1 MPRYVVLVSDFDFDL
16 PDHLIAQHPRER
28 GKSRLLVVDRRLGR
42 WEESRVA
49 DLPTWLRAGD
59 LLVANDSRV
68 FPARLLGRR
77 MPGGGQA
84 ECLLLETTSE
94 EDGKRRRESFYE
106 MRNDTNLVKR
116 FPTSFSDDSEVV
128 LHWWSLVNPGPKL
141 NAGARIDFTDPGRA
155 PGLGLTG
162 DIIEVDSTGRRLIR
176 LRAEG
181 ASVTDAIDK
190 LGHIP
195 LPPYIRRP
203 DTEDDRI
210 RYQTMFAR
218 LRPDGL
224 RRGFAHYPGSIAAPT
239 AGLHFDEALVGALD
253 AAGVRRATVTLHV
266 GYGTFKPVKV
276 EDTRD
281 HRVDAET
288 WEVSPETAAAIA
300 ETRAAGGRVVAIG
313 TTTTRALES
322 AADDAGVVAAGRGA
336 TELCITPGYQFRA
349 IDGLL
354 TNFHLPRSSLL
365 MLVAAFAGR
374 DLVLAAYRDAIAR
387 GFAFYSYGDAMLI
400 L

>member
-1 MPRYVVLVSDFDFDL
+1 MSAPMPRYGVRVSDFDFEL

-84 ECLLLETTSE
+84 ECLLLAKTTSEVVSGDRGETTSE
-94 EDGKRRRESFYE
+94 VALY
-106 MRNDTNLVKR
+106 
-116 FPTSFSDDSEVV
+116 
-128 LHWWSLVNPGPKL
+128 WWSLVNPGPKL
-141 NAGARIDFTDPGRA
+141 NAGARIDFSDSDRA
-155 PGLGLTG
+155 PGITLTAEV
-162 DIIEVDSTGRRLIR
+162 IEVDPAGRRLIR
-176 LRAEG
+176 LTAGG
-181 ASVTDAIDK
+181 ASVADAIDR

-203 DTEDDRI
+203 DTEEDRV
-210 RYQTMFAR
+210 RYQTMFSR
-218 LRPDGL
+218 
-224 RRGFAHYPGSIAAPT
+224 HVGSIAAPT
-239 AGLHFDEALVGALD
+239 AGLHVDEALVSALD
-253 AAGVRRATVTLHV
+253 AAGIRTATVTLHV

-288 WEVSPETAAAIA
+288 WEVSPAAAAAIA

-322 AADDAGVVAAGRGA
+322 AASDTGVVSSGRGA

-374 DLVLAAYRDAIAR
+374 DLILAAYRDAIAR
-387 GFAFYSYGDAMLI
+387 EFAFYSYGDAMLI

>member
-1 MPRYVVLVSDFDFDL
+1 LV
-16 PDHLIAQHPRER
+16 H
-28 GKSRLLVVDRRLGR
+28 
-42 WEESRVA
+42 
-49 DLPTWLRAGD
+49 
-59 LLVANDSRV
+59 
-68 FPARLLGRR
+68 
-77 MPGGGQA
+77 
-84 ECLLLETTSE
+84 
-94 EDGKRRRESFYE
+94 
-106 MRNDTNLVKR
+106 
-116 FPTSFSDDSEVV
+116 
-128 LHWWSLVNPGPKL
+128 PGPKL
-141 NAGARIDFTDPGRA
+141 QPGARIDFSDTDRA
-155 PGLGLTG
+155 PGITLTA
-162 DIIEVDSTGRRLIR
+162 DVLEVDSNGRRLVR
-176 LRAEG
+176 LTAGG
-181 ASVTDAIDK
+181 APVADAIDK

-203 DTEDDRI
+203 DTEDDRV

-224 RRGFAHYPGSIAAPT
+224 RRGFAHHPGSIAAPT
-239 AGLHFDEALVGALD
+239 AGLHFDETLVGALD

-281 HRVDAET
+281 HRVDAEC
-288 WEVSPETAAAIA
+288 WEVSQATAAAVA
-300 ETRAAGGRVVAIG
+300 ETRAAGGRIVAIG

-322 AADDAGVVAAGRGA
+322 AAGDTGVVSAGAGA
-336 TELCITPGYQFRA
+336 TELCITPGYEFRA

-387 GFAFYSYGDAMLI
+387 GFAFYSYGDAML
-400 L
+400 LL